1 MLVAI
6 KDDELRVND
15 RVHYATVANY
25 DCLYNRSVREK
36 YLSAVLLMYVCMYQN
51 SVHYRLT

>member
-1 MLVAI
+1 MIEHVDMLVAI

-36 YLSAVLLMYVCMYQN
+36 
-51 SVHYRLT
+51 